1 MRRVR
6 SLDATL
12 DADVLLPITLAD
24 TLLRLAEEGFYRPH
38 WSAEVLDEVVR
49 NLVTKFGLAPSAAR
63 KRVDHMT
70 GAFPE
75 ALVAGYQRLV
85 PTMPNDPKDRHVLAA
100 AIRSGSQVIVTR
112 NLRHFPIE
120 LLREFDI
127 EAQPPDLF
135 LLHQSALDP
144 KAAVAVLRRQA
155 ADKRRPPRRTAEVL
169 DRLAANAPTF
179 TDVMRLLL
187 GLPTGRDVV
196 LPPGAAFRPLATE
209 LEAARV
215 RRRRGS

>member
-1 MRRVR
+1 MRRAR

-85 PTMPNDPKDRHVLAA
+85 PTMANDPKDRHVLAA

-135 LLHQSALDP
+135 CCTNPPLTRKPPSQCCGVKPPTSAGP
-144 KAAVAVLRRQA
+144 HAAPPRYSTAWPPT
-155 ADKRRPPRRTAEVL
+155 RRPSQ
-169 DRLAANAPTF
+169 
-179 TDVMRLLL
+179 M
-187 GLPTGRDVV
+187 
-196 LPPGAAFRPLATE
+196 
-209 LEAARV
+209 
-215 RRRRGS
+215 